1 MTYNGIF
8 PESTAFPMIIY
19 PILCSTIVTIG
30 VILCVILYYA
40 LFSFSL
46 QKVIEQ
52 LYSTVAYIDH
62 TERSI
67 IYLVI
72 INFPCLVLG
81 ISSIIHNQSLTGIE
95 ISFNID
101 ELQIII
107 LSAYICHIE
116 ESRQTPLRGF
126 LFIRDLIILIG
137 GFACLIKI
145 YFDGKISLEYGI
157 ILLGFYFIYY
167 IMQLLE
173 VKMEESV
180 LELLGLKES
189 RSFNS

>member
-1 MTYNGIF
+1 MAYNGIF
-8 PESTAFPMIIY
+8 PESTDFPMIIY
-19 PILCSTIVTIG
+19 PILCIMVVTVG

-52 LYSTVAYIDH
+52 LYSTVGYIDH

-67 IYLVI
+67 IYMLI

-101 ELQIII
+101 ELQILI
-107 LSAYICHIE
+107 LSAYICHLE

-126 LFIRDLIILIG
+126 LFIRDLIVLMG
-137 GFACLIKI
+137 CFGCLIKI
-145 YFDGKISLEYGI
+145 YFDGI
-157 ILLGFYFIYY
+157 IAL
-167 IMQLLE
+167 
-173 VKMEESV
+173 
-180 LELLGLKES
+180 
-189 RSFNS
+189 